1 MPTHV
6 FTHEAPDE
14 ALEIA
19 LAALDEGD
27 EETTRIALE
36 YALHDLNMNYSSA
49 LESQL
54 IRLMM
59 HIIKWNIQPE
69 RRSGSWAGSIT
80 NARDEIHRI
89 QRYKPFLNKRFVA
102 SIWDD
107 CLKSAL
113 RQAQAETG
121 IKPTITELSWQE
133 VFEEEFMYQRP

>member
-1 MPTHV
+1 MPTHT

-19 LAALDEGD
+19 LAALNEGD
-27 EETTRIALE
+27 EETTRLALE
-36 YALHDLNMNYSSA
+36 YALHDLNMNYQDA

-59 HIIKWNIQPE
+59 HIIKWRIQPE

-80 NARDEIHRI
+80 NAREEIARI
-89 QRYKPFLNKRFVA
+89 QRRKPSLNKRFVE
-102 SIWDD
+102 SIWDY

-113 RQAQAETG
+113 RQARAETG
-121 IKPTITELSWQE
+121 IKAPLEFDLTWND
-133 VFEEEFMYQRP
+133 VFEEEYEIVR